1 LSIELSIDNEN
12 IRSNYPNTHYHNQS
26 TMKIGYARVST
37 PGQCLNGQIDR
48 LNDVN
53 CDRIFSDIAS
63 GGKASRPEL
72 DAMLGLLR
80 EGDLLIIT
88 KLDRLGRSLRHL
100 LNLIH
105 ELNERGIGVR
115 VIDQG
120 IDTTTAAGRMLMHF
134 IGAIA
139 EFERQL
145 NHERTISGLIA
156 ARARGKV
163 GGRKP
168 KLSKA
173 KISQLRQMADNPAN
187 SIADI
192 CATFNVSKSSF
203 YRYRGDNKPD
213 VKTSH
218 PESTT

>member
-1 LSIELSIDNEN
+1 
-12 IRSNYPNTHYHNQS
+12 
-26 TMKIGYARVST
+26 MKIGYARVST
-37 PGQCLNGQIDR
+37 PDQSLNGQIDR
-48 LNDVN
+48 LEDVN

-80 EGDLLIIT
+80 EGDTLIIT

-105 ELNERGIGVR
+105 DLGERNIGVR
-115 VIDQG
+115 AIDQG
-120 IDTTTAAGRMLMHF
+120 IDTTTAAGRMVLHF
-134 IGAIA
+134 LGAIA
-139 EFERQL
+139 EFEREL
-145 NHERTISGLIA
+145 NHERTINGLRA

-168 KLSKA
+168 KLGKA
-173 KISQLRQMADNPAN
+173 KISQLRQMAENPAN

-192 CATFNVSKSSF
+192 CATFNISKSSF

-213 VKTSH
+213 VKITSH
-218 PESTT
+218 SEST